1 MKLILSHPTGNTFS
15 RALADHLLRHD
26 NLAAFHTSFAIFE
39 GSFLDR
45 LGGLSPLKEI
55 RRRRY
60 KAVLRPYIR
69 TSPRYELGRMLSG
82 RLGLSD
88 LTKHESG
95 IFSIDSVYRRA
106 DQHAAKSIAGAKS
119 RGVNGIYAYEDG
131 ALASFLA
138 AKAEGIKCIYDLPI
152 AYWKLGRRLM
162 TEEAERLPEWAPTL
176 GGGISDS
183 PEKLARK
190 DQELDLADTVVVPSD
205 FVAESLPEQAQS
217 KNLIIAPF
225 GSPPC
230 CEARDYAQTEKKT
243 SPLRVLFAGSMGQ
256 RKGLGDLFGA
266 IKLLKTRDI
275 ELVVMGS
282 LLAPIQFYRDQLPCF
297 TYEPVRAHADVLEL
311 MRSCDVFCLP
321 SIVEGRALV
330 MQEAMSQGLPL
341 IITPNTGGSDLIEK
355 GKTGFLVPIR
365 SPESIAEKLDWFIVN
380 RKDIPEMGRR
390 AMEHASRYTWQA
402 YAEKIVDGIADTLR
416 SN

>member
-1 MKLILSHPTGNTFS
+1 MKIILSHPTGNNFS
-15 RALADHLLRHD
+15 RALAEHLFQHG
-26 NLAAFHTSFAIFE
+26 NLAAFHTSFAVFE

-45 LGGLSPLKEI
+45 LGGTGPLKQI

-60 KAVLRPYIR
+60 KTALRPYIR
-69 TSPRYELGRMLSG
+69 TSARYELGRMLSD
-82 RLGLSD
+82 RFGLSD

-106 DQHAAKSIAGAKS
+106 DKQTAKSVAGAKN
-119 RGVNGIYAYEDG
+119 RGVDGIYAYEDG

-183 PEKLARK
+183 IEKLSRK
-190 DQELDLADTVVVPSD
+190 DQELDLADMIVVPSD
-205 FVAESLPEQAQS
+205 FVAKSLPQNVQAR
-217 KNLIIAPF
+217 NVVIAPF
-225 GSPPC
+225 GSPPSW
-230 CEARDYAQTEKKT
+230 EGDDRVRTEKKN

-256 RKGLGDLFGA
+256 RKGLADLFSA
-266 IKLLKTRDI
+266 IKLLNTKNI

-282 LLAPIQFYRDQLPCF
+282 LLAPIHFYKEQLPGF
-297 TYEPVRAHADVLEL
+297 TYETVRAHPEVLSL

-341 IITPNTGGSDLIEK
+341 IITPNTGGADLIEK
-355 GKTGFLVPIR
+355 GTTGFLVPIR
-365 SPESIAEKLDWFIVN
+365 SPESIAEKLDWFSVN
-380 RKDIPEMGRR
+380 RKEIPEMGRQ
-390 AMEHASRYTWQA
+390 AKEHAARYTWHA
-402 YAEKIVDGIADTLR
+402 YAQKIVDGIAETLG